1 MKYDILLKKS
11 DGTYNVSCFECKAE
25 DSSRQLALYLF
36 SHYPVSFFDDRLEE
50 QGDTEK
56 VLKDTRNGHIVWRQ
70 GDLECKLKEG
80 YFSVKEKKEEPE
92 IRWWEEALPK
102 SKKLIIEVDIQ
113 NSYKKGFREGY
124 SKGME
129 EGKEEGYRQGVL
141 DSARHAQ
148 LN

>member
-1 MKYDILLKKS
+1 MKYNILVKKD
-11 DGTYNVSCFECKAE
+11 DGTYKVSDFECRAE

-36 SHYPVSFFDDRLEE
+36 RHYPVSFFDDKLDE

-56 VLKDTRNGHIVWRQ
+56 VLKDTRTGHIVWRQ
-70 GDLECKLKEG
+70 GDLESKLKEG
-80 YFSVKEKKEEPE
+80 HFYIKEKKEEPE
-92 IRWWEEALPK
+92 LRWWEEALPQ
-102 SKKLIIEVDIQ
+102 SKRMIIEVDIQ
-113 NSYKKGFREGY
+113 NSFKKGFREGY
-124 SKGME
+124 NKGIE